1 MLKFILDFGV
11 IYLTLMTITT
21 LIFGILALKGK
32 DIILDNEYIKA
43 SKEKRETMDK
53 KAYRTQSAII
63 FFFLTGV
70 SLLNLLRA
78 LTSIDAFTYASASVG
93 IVGIIYTI
101 VSHYSL
107 KKKNK

>member
-1 MLKFILDFGV
+1 MLRFIPDFGV
-11 IYLTLMTITT
+11 ITLSFMAITA

-32 DIILDNEYIKA
+32 DMILDNEYIKA

-53 KAYRTQSAII
+53 KAYRTQGAII
-63 FFFLTGV
+63 YFLLAAV

-78 LTSIDAFTYASASVG
+78 LTSVDGFTYAAFAVG
-93 IVGIIYTI
+93 VAGIIYAI